1 VAHGPLSGIVV
12 VDMGINVPGPA
23 ASARLRD
30 LGARVIKVEPPTGD
44 LLALAAPAWYEE
56 LCAGKQRVTIDL
68 KAADGQERFA
78 ALLRE
83 ADLLLTS
90 HRPRGLARLGLS
102 WDALHARY
110 PRLCQ
115 VAIVGHLDDPELPGH
130 DLTYQISAGLLEPP
144 SDPEARPGLP
154 RTLIA
159 DLGGAEQAASAALA
173 LLLGRERTGEA
184 GYAEVA
190 LADAAHAFAAPLRH
204 GLTVPGGR
212 LGGGYSPYNL
222 YATADGWVAI
232 VALEPGFWSRF
243 VAAVQRPDLSNP
255 FAKGVGEATAALFR
269 GRPTAAWL
277 ELAAAH
283 DVPIM
288 ALTGERRSTRAVSPP
303 LSRGD

>member
-1 VAHGPLSGIVV
+1 MTHGPLSGLVV
-12 VDMGINVPGPA
+12 VDMSINVPGPA

-30 LGARVIKVEPPTGD
+30 LGMRVIKVEPPTGD
-44 LLALAAPAWYEE
+44 LLALAAPAWYEA
-56 LCAGKQRVTIDL
+56 LSAGKERITIDL
-68 KAADGQERFA
+68 KAADGQARFA
-78 ALLRE
+78 ALLQD

-90 HRPRGLARLGLS
+90 HRPRSLARLGLS
-102 WDALHARY
+102 WDTLHARY

-144 SDPEARPGLP
+144 PGPEARPSLP
-154 RTLIA
+154 RSLIA

-173 LLLGRERTGEA
+173 LLLGRERSGEA
-184 GYAEVA
+184 GYTAVA

-212 LGGGYSPYNL
+212 LGGGYPPYNL

-243 VAAVQRPDLSNP
+243 VTAVERPDLSNP
-255 FAKGVGEATAALFR
+255 FAAGVGEATAALFR
-269 GRPTAAWL
+269 ARPTAVWL
-277 ELAAAH
+277 ELAAAN

-288 ALTGERRSTRAVSPP
+288 AFGSE
-303 LSRGD
+303 G